1 MMGEKKYS
9 ILLHDAF
16 ILEWGRAYTP
26 DKQTVKCF
34 EADPDE
40 TGSYTLTTKSVIT
53 HRYKEKQLF

>member
-34 EADPDE
+34 EADPD
-40 TGSYTLTTKSVIT
+40 
-53 HRYKEKQLF
+53 